1 LGTLGGRMS
10 NEANDKIYDKIN
22 DEVSE
27 LWCLPSRPD
36 LEADCCNYV
45 WEHYEEN
52 NIATLVISFLSKLC
66 YDAVSS
72 DDIKYLAK
80 LEEIEKNGI

>member
-1 LGTLGGRMS
+1 MS

-52 NIATLVISFLSKLC
+52 NKLC